1 VIDENGKIDL
11 HREKALEQESIVNEK
26 DKLVGIKRSL
36 VDAQK
41 NEIENE
47 IGRVDPFF
55 KET

>member
-1 VIDENGKIDL
+1 VIDEKGKIDL